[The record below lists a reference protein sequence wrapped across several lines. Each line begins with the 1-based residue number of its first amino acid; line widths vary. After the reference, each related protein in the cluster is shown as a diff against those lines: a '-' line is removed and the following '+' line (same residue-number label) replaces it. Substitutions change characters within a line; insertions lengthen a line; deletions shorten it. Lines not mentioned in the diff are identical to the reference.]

1 MVIITGAS
9 DGLGK
14 ELARILTEAGKDVVN
29 ISRTENQDVYLNIKC
44 DLMDD
49 TQISGESRRMDAG

>member
-1 MVIITGAS
+1 MVIITCAS